1 MKENLVVIII
11 LNIDQKDDTLECLE
25 SVYNMDYSPFEI
37 VVVDNG
43 SKDGSSVA
51 IKSKYPKVYLL
62 ESESNL
68 GVSGGRNLAL
78 NFIKKKFDFKYIL
91 LLDNDTIIDKKA
103 LSEMVKSFN
112 SKHNIGI
119 VTPKCYIMNSPSII
133 NYAGGMSVNLY
144 TGNISNIGIGE
155 KDLGQFDKPCF
166 INSSG
171 GLCIIR
177 KNVINRV
184 GIFDEKFNPY
194 GWEDVDLSL
203 RARRQGFKIY
213 YNPNAIIHHK
223 GGKCGRG
230 AVEEYEYAK
239 IRNYFY
245 LIRKHANLPQLIVVF
260 SLFPFKIF
268 KLFTKELYH
277 GEFKIL
283 SAQIRGFLGQFK
295 RL

>member
-1 MKENLVVIII
+1 MKVNSVVIII
-11 LNIDQKDDTLECLE
+11 LNLNKKDDTLKCLE
-25 SVYNMDYSPFEI
+25 SVYNMDYSSFEI
-37 VVVDNG
+37 IVVDNG
-43 SKDGSSVA
+43 SKDGSSAA
-51 IKSKYPKVYLL
+51 IKSKFPNVNLL
-62 ESESNL
+62 ESESNV
-68 GVSGGRNLAL
+68 GVSGGRNFAL
-78 NFIKKKFDFKYIL
+78 NFIKEKFHFKYIL

-119 VTPKCYIMNSPSII
+119 VTPKCYIMSSPSII

-155 KDLGQFDKPCF
+155 KDSGQFDKPCF
-166 INSSG
+166 IKSSG

-177 KNVINRV
+177 KDVINRV

-194 GWEDVDLSL
+194 GWEDVDFSL

-213 YNPNAIIHHK
+213 YNPDAIIYHK
-223 GGKCGRG
+223 GGRRGRG

-239 IRNYFY
+239 IKNYFY
-245 LIRKHANLPQLIVVF
+245 LIRKHANFSQLIVVF
-260 SLFPFKIF
+260 SLFPFKIL
-268 KLFTKELYH
+268 KLITKELYR

-283 SAQIRGFLGQFK
+283 SAQIKGFFSQFK
-295 RL
+295 RS